1 MESGSADGRELAQWR
16 GQGRRPWPGRKRW
29 RHPRSF
35 GRACACRGTP
45 APTSFLSFFT
55 SSGVLVVSG
64 NARLGSQGWRGI
76 NLRILRWP
84 IEMILLVGSPPLQGR
99 SAMRGEDTAR
109 VGRRMALRRFYSPAN
124 DAIAQQVRTD
134 RRRTWMVSGFGSDIY
149 TFVEYFLPIS
159 IVLVG
164 KTRILSD
171 PNPEK
176 GIYKKYLEWF
186 QIFERKNNMN

>member
-99 SAMRGEDTAR
+99 SAMRGETRQGLGGGWPCD
-109 VGRRMALRRFYSPAN
+109 V
-124 DAIAQQVRTD
+124 
-134 RRRTWMVSGFGSDIY
+134 
-149 TFVEYFLPIS
+149 S
-159 IVLVG
+159 IVLRTMPSLNKFERIDDAPEWFRVWI
-164 KTRILSD
+164 RYLHFCWILSSNFNCTSGKD
-171 PNPEK
+171 PHPFRPESRK
-176 GIYKKYLEWF
+176 GYL
-186 QIFERKNNMN
+186 